1 MKDNFFGREYDI
13 APAGGETGQAFVAT
27 HEDEKF
33 FLKEILRLFSCAF
46 CRKHRSKIS
55 LDETRREWRCHH
67 CSKMGELPYF
77 DT

>member
-46 CRKHRSKIS
+46 CREYRSKIS
-55 LDETRREWRCHH
+55 LDETRGEWGRNNS
-67 CSKMGELPYF
+67 SKMGELSHF